1 VELLEQGQRR
11 ATKMVGG
18 LEHLSYKDELRL
30 GFFLACRREGS
41 GETSLQPSSAWR
53 ELTSRKEIIF
63 FFLNG

>member
-1 VELLEQGQRR
+1 
-11 ATKMVGG
+11 MVGG